1 MKILLL
7 EDDDLIADTVMNF
20 EDAHEFVRLRDGS
33 EGLDFLGK
41 LKGFDLIV
49 SDFNM
54 PKVNGVYFIEQ
65 LRKISLTPV
74 ILYSSDFDILSNRE
88 RLQEVFGINEV
99 LSKNV
104 ETLYEMIKK
113 YENFKHQDGVRNDL

>member
-7 EDDDLIADTVMNF
+7 EDDDLIADAVMNF

>member
-1 MKILLL
+1 
-7 EDDDLIADTVMNF
+7 MNF